1 MIVIA
6 GLGNPDRQYAHTRHN
21 IGFDVIDVLSGRY
34 GITVDNRKFRAVC
47 GKGSIDGHSVL
58 LVKPMTYMNASG
70 EAVREI
76 ISYYKT
82 DPAKELIII
91 CDDIN
96 LDAGQL
102 RIRERGSAGGH
113 NGLKS
118 IIANLSGSENFIRVR
133 VGVGGKPDQY
143 DLVDYVLGRFH
154 GDDVEV
160 MEQAREKAADAVA
173 DILSMDIGD
182 VMSLYNKRTRKQKPA
197 DKEEE

>member
-21 IGFDVIDVLSGRY
+21 VGFDVIDVISGRF
-34 GITVDNRKFRAVC
+34 GISVDTKKFRALC
-47 GKGSIDGHSVL
+47 GRGFINGQSVL

-70 EAVREI
+70 EAIQEF
-76 ISYYKT
+76 ISYYKA
-82 DPAKELIII
+82 DPATELIVI

-96 LDAGQL
+96 LDVGQL

-118 IIANLSGSENFIRVR
+118 VIANLGGSEEFIRVR

-154 GDDVEV
+154 GEDAEV
-160 MEQAREKAADAVA
+160 MEKAREKAADAVA
-173 DILSMDIGD
+173 DLLSMDTGD
-182 VMSLYNKRTRKQKPA
+182 VMSRYNKRIQKQKPA
-197 DKEEE
+197 DGEEE